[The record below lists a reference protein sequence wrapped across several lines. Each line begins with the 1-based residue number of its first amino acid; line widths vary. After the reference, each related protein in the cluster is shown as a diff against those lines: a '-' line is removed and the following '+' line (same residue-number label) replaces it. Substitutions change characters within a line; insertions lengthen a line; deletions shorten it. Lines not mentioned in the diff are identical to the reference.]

1 MRKSI
6 LKKYKIFDSASLAAN
21 LISPVTSVEYLDSVC
36 IQLQWETTTAEGT
49 FAVEASIDGEYWT
62 ALSGINPVVSAT
74 NDHALINITLLP
86 SPFIR
91 VTYTSSAGTGTV
103 NGYISAK
110 MV

>member
-1 MRKSI
+1 MRKTI
-6 LKKYKIFDSASLAAN
+6 LKKYKIFDSASLGGD
-21 LISPVTSVEYLDSVC
+21 LTSPVTSVEYLDSVC
-36 IQLQWETTTAEGT
+36 IQLQWTTANAVGT
-49 FAVEASIDGEYWT
+49 FAVEVSVDGEYWT
-62 ALSGINPVVSAT
+62 ALTGIAPLVAGA

-91 VTYTSSAGTGTV
+91 VTYDRTSGTGTV